1 LRGPCLDPLKIG
13 KLYIFGSVI

>member
-13 KLYIFGSVI
+13 KLYIFCPDI